1 MKVYEVLEALKIAS
15 EMGADDKRSEL
26 KRIAGAFLA
35 VAETR
40 SRAGDGFSKRHE
52 TFVEGFGM
60 TFNAALDRANPNAIC
75 GFVLGVI
82 HRVMS
87 DENSVVDA
95 VGYEIAMFHQ
105 AQVEGRLAVVRGGK
119 IGKFYPSIY
128 ENCHMGS
135 VDDQILWMNTYQH
148 PDPKYTEEMFKDKSI
163 LVSLTSKPTGGTPMD
178 EFNPSAI
185 VAQALICTRYHI
197 NENTYDE
204 EVSSEFVSELVGDF
218 MSDLCEAH
226 GLNAKQRV
234 SANAAFDLLKDDLG
248 ADLSDID
255 MTEKDNIPASV
266 MAKLSEPTT
275 STTIHATKLS
285 ALDKPTEL
293 ALDALLAQATGGETK
308 GIRATFDELAT
319 LREQAGKL
327 EGEIEVLK
335 KRKTT
340 VPVTIASADVEID
353 GDTLTYR
360 VEMKKASDIFRNPK
374 TGRPI
379 KQLDFDIPTLVWTD
393 ADGKEVQHPMCPD
406 IDGAYFFRAK
416 HLLRMCTAL
425 VTGKNVWAHG
435 HTGTGKTTLV
445 EQFYARIGFPCHR
458 VNLDSALER
467 ADLVGQISLA
477 SEGGTTVSK
486 FEEGVLPKA
495 MVQPCV
501 LIMDEIDAGRADL
514 LFVVQRAT
522 EGKGLLL
529 TEDGGR
535 LIKPHPLF
543 RFCATANSRGQ
554 GDEHGIYSGVRPVNG
569 ALLDRFKTFIEVDYL
584 KPDEEF
590 KVIEKSHPDVPADTR
605 QHIVDFAKSMR
616 KAFVHG
622 EITVPCSPRAV
633 DAICEMTAFYD
644 GILDT
649 SSAAIEE
656 AIYSAIIDRAPMD
669 NRQRVIE
676 IADKHFASC
685 KFK

>member
-1 MKVYEVLEALKIAS
+1 MNALTVLNALAHAHG
-15 EMGADDKRSEL
+15 MGADDKRSEL

-35 VAETR
+35 YAEST
-40 SRAGDGFSKRHE
+40 KRGPYHAAHKK
-52 TFVEGFGM
+52 FVDEFGM

-82 HRVMS
+82 ASYMKFG
-87 DENSVVDA
+87 DDLGADIGN
-95 VGYEIAMFHQ
+95 EIAVFQ
-105 AQVEGRLAVVRGGK
+105 DAQLTGKLATVRGGK
-119 IGKFYPSIY
+119 IGKFYPSQY
-128 ENCHMGS
+128 KDCHAPTAAVMVAFINRMFAGGYKTS
-135 VDDQILWMNTYQH
+135 DFED
-148 PDPKYTEEMFKDKSI
+148 TELPFE
-163 LVSLTSKPTGGTPMD
+163 LTSKPTGGTPMD

-185 VAQALICTRYHI
+185 VAQALICARYHI

-204 EVSSEFVSELVGDF
+204 EVTKDFVSELVSDF

-248 ADLSDID
+248 TDLSDID

-327 EGEIEVLK
+327 ESEIEVLK

-340 VPVTIASADVEID
+340 APITIASADVEID

-445 EQFYARIGFPCHR
+445 EQFYARLGFPVHR

-477 SEGGTTVSK
+477 SEDGTTVSK

>member
-1 MKVYEVLEALKIAS
+1 MNTMNVLEALAHAHG
-15 EMGADDKRSEL
+15 MGADDKRSEL

-35 VAETR
+35 YAETYCAKGGR
-40 SRAGDGFSKRHE
+40 YHVEHKK
-52 TFVEGFGM
+52 FVDEFGM

-82 HRVMS
+82 ATYMKFG
-87 DENSVVDA
+87 DDLGADIGN
-95 VGYEIAMFHQ
+95 EIAVFQ
-105 AQVEGRLAVVRGGK
+105 DAQLTGKLATVRGGK
-119 IGKFYPSIY
+119 IGKFYPSQY
-128 ENCHMGS
+128 KDCHAPTAAVMVAFINEMCVAGYIAS
-135 VDDQILWMNTYQH
+135 DFEE
-148 PDPKYTEEMFKDKSI
+148 TELPFE
-163 LVSLTSKPTGGTPMD
+163 LKPTGDTPM
-178 EFNPSAI
+178 EFNPTAVVQQAVILTRMFLDENAYEDLSQEY
-185 VAQALICTRYHI
+185 VA
-197 NENTYDE
+197 
-204 EVSSEFVSELVGDF
+204 EVCSDYLN
-218 MSDLCEAH
+218 DLCEAH

-234 SANAAFDLLKDDLG
+234 SANAAFEILKEGMDT
-248 ADLSDID
+248 DLSDID
-255 MTEKDNIPASV
+255 MSEKDNIPKELLDAIAVSPDDTV
-266 MAKLSEPTT
+266 IK
-275 STTIHATKLS
+275 ATKLDS
-285 ALDKPTEL
+285 MDKTTEV
-293 ALDALLAQATGGETK
+293 ALDALLAQASGGSSS
-308 GIRATFDELAT
+308 GIRATFDELHN
-319 LREQAGKL
+319 LRVGAKKL
-327 EGEIEVLK
+327 EEEIEVLK
-335 KRKTT
+335 KRPRTAPIA
-340 VPVTIASADVEID
+340 VASADVVID

-393 ADGKEVQHPMCPD
+393 ADGKEVQHPLCPEVD
-406 IDGAYFFRAK
+406 EAYFFRAK

-445 EQFYARIGFPCHR
+445 EQFYARIGFPVHR

-477 SEGGTTVSK
+477 SDGGTTVSK

-514 LFVVQRAT
+514 LFVIQRAT

-535 LIKPHPLF
+535 LVKPHPLF

-569 ALLDRFKTFIEVDYL
+569 ALLDRFKTFIEVEYL

-590 KVIEKSHPDVPADTR
+590 KVLEKAHADVPADTR

-622 EITVPCSPRAV
+622 EITVPCSPRSV
-633 DAICEMTAFYD
+633 DAICEMTAFYTTV
-644 GILDT
+644 LDT
-649 SSAAIEE
+649 TTSAIEE
-656 AIYSAIIDRAPMD
+656 AVYSSIIDRAPLD

>member
-1 MKVYEVLEALKIAS
+1 MNALTVLNALAHAHG
-15 EMGADDKRSEL
+15 MGADDKRSEL

-35 VAETR
+35 YAE
-40 SRAGDGFSKRHE
+40 ASKKSPYH
-52 TFVEGFGM
+52 TTHDKFLKNFGM

-82 HRVMS
+82 TSYMKFGDDLRA
-87 DENSVVDA
+87 DIGN
-95 VGYEIAMFHQ
+95 EIAVFQ
-105 AQVEGRLAVVRGGK
+105 DAQITGKLTTVRGGK
-119 IGKFYPSIY
+119 IGKFYPSQY
-128 ENCHMGS
+128 KDCHAPTAEVMVAFINRMVAGG
-135 VDDQILWMNTYQH
+135 
-148 PDPKYTEEMFKDKSI
+148 YTTSDFEDTEMPFE
-163 LVSLTSKPTGGTPMD
+163 LTSKPTGGTPMD

-185 VAQALICTRYHI
+185 VAQALICARYHI

-204 EVSSEFVSELVGDF
+204 EVTKDFVSELVGDF

-234 SANAAFDLLKDDLG
+234 SANAAFDLLKDDLTS
-248 ADLSDID
+248 DLSDID

-266 MAKLSEPTT
+266 MSKLSEPTT
-275 STTIHATKLS
+275 STTISAMKLT

-308 GIRATFDELAT
+308 GIRATFDELTT
-319 LREQAGKL
+319 LRDQASKL

-340 VPVTIASADVEID
+340 VPVTVASADVEID

-393 ADGKEVQHPMCPD
+393 ADGKEVQHPLCPD
-406 IDGAYFFRAK
+406 VDEAYFFRAK

-649 SSAAIEE
+649 SSNAIEE